1 MIIKELKLICF
12 RNYDRLTIHPNE
24 HINLFFG
31 QNGSGKTNLLEAIH
45 YCSLGKSHRTS
56 HDQPVIQKDSD
67 FASCQVTVQ
76 SRYVKQNISVQL
88 SGNNAIKKSICLDQK
103 KIDRFSELMGCLQCV
118 IFSPEDLDLIKGGPS
133 VRRRYL
139 DMMISQ
145 INRKY
150 FIALQQYKIGLEQRN
165 AILKNCRMLSQK
177 DHYMLDDFENGM
189 AGAAEIIISERRKMI
204 SILQSESSEIYRHI
218 SGKEN
223 EIFEISYHSFLGE
236 KENIRDAFL
245 SQLRNN
251 RDNDIRLGVTSAGPH
266 RDDLNMTLNKNP
278 MKLIASQGQI
288 RTGALSLKLA
298 QLKVIQKVSGENP
311 VLLLDDVMSELD
323 FGRRGQLLQEIRN
336 FQTFITCTDLSD
348 LDIRDTKQVFIVSS
362 ADGKASV
369 SELNQKYDDSPT
381 DMPVKESEIDR
392 KRQNKEEDDCSDPG

>member
-1 MIIKELKLICF
+1 VRDLFSGRPGSDKGRPFCKAQISG
-12 RNYDRLTIHPNE
+12 YDDQSDQQKVFYRLA
-24 HINLFFG
+24 
-31 QNGSGKTNLLEAIH
+31 AI
-45 YCSLGKSHRTS
+45 
-56 HDQPVIQKDSD
+56 Q
-67 FASCQVTVQ
+67 
-76 SRYVKQNISVQL
+76 
-88 SGNNAIKKSICLDQK
+88 
-103 KIDRFSELMGCLQCV
+103 DR
-118 IFSPEDLDLIKGGPS
+118 
-133 VRRRYL
+133 
-139 DMMISQ
+139 
-145 INRKY
+145 
-150 FIALQQYKIGLEQRN
+150 LEQRN

-336 FQTFITCTDLSD
+336 LQTFITCTDLSD

-362 ADGKASV
+362 AEGKASV
-369 SELNQKYDDSPT
+369 TELNQKYDDAQT
-381 DMPVKESEIDR
+381 DVPVKESEIDR